1 LNIGE
6 LAFRNK
12 GATLYGSVEEVTG
25 KSDATSTVFGYSRNV
40 KEVMLMLVPSGILSG
55 LKSKPDA
62 VDTIVVDIVKSRPDL
77 AVRIAPELASLGLF
91 LWTLRCLMLIL
102 CFPNF
107 VSRIH
112 SFAHLNTDLDQDILL
127 YMLLRMKLILY

>member
-1 LNIGE
+1 
-6 LAFRNK
+6 
-12 GATLYGSVEEVTG
+12 
-25 KSDATSTVFGYSRNV
+25 
-40 KEVMLMLVPSGILSG
+40 MLMLVPSGIPSG

-62 VDTIVVDIVKSRPDL
+62 VDTIVVDIVKGRPDL

-102 CFPNF
+102 CFPTF

-127 YMLLRMKLILY
+127 CMLLRMKLILY